1 MTEPETPA
9 LDEITLPEPLDDV
22 VEAMRAKKAEALTL
36 LDLRESGAFTDYFLI
51 CSGRSTRQVKAI
63 TDGILETLKI
73 LDRRPAHIEGQITA
87 DWVLIDCFDFI
98 VHVFTPET
106 RSFYALER
114 LWGNSR
120 EVAV

>member
-73 LDRRPAHIEGQITA
+73 LDRRPAHIEGQATS

-120 EVAV
+120 EVDV

>member
-9 LDEITLPEPLDDV
+9 LDESTLPEPLDDV

-63 TDGILETLKI
+63 TDGILETLKM
-73 LDRRPAHIEGQITA
+73 LDRRPAHIEGQATS

-120 EVAV
+120 EVDV